1 MSLNIGCL
9 VRRFDWMGR
18 WRAPAPLDWLER
30 QGFSA
35 QSEQV
40 DEAHP
45 DYFQDSHH
53 MVVFS
58 QKSQEIWLGLGVSH
72 LFNKLCQSQDLKGLG
87 EGVAMVADDAHGYY
101 GLQEFAQ
108 GEAGWGAQVTT
119 APASMWMR
127 PASDRTASPQRA
139 KAIASVADLLG
150 ARVSVIEACATAQ
163 GEDAAC
169 GIAWHGQ
176 MQDWVLA
183 VMGSDG
189 RTYQQ
194 IDYSNFLP
202 TGTLFE
208 AVDPPGG
215 WPRYWRQGDLF
226 AAMQDHLSRAWCGV
240 GLSEFTLNHP
250 MLRGPCLVIELT
262 ADK

>member
-101 GLQEFAQ
+101 GLQEFAR
-108 GEAGWGAQVTT
+108 GA
-119 APASMWMR
+119 P
-127 PASDRTASPQRA
+127 
-139 KAIASVADLLG
+139 
-150 ARVSVIEACATAQ
+150 
-163 GEDAAC
+163 
-169 GIAWHGQ
+169 
-176 MQDWVLA
+176 
-183 VMGSDG
+183 GS
-189 RTYQQ
+189 
-194 IDYSNFLP
+194 
-202 TGTLFE
+202 
-208 AVDPPGG
+208 
-215 WPRYWRQGDLF
+215 
-226 AAMQDHLSRAWCGV
+226 
-240 GLSEFTLNHP
+240 
-250 MLRGPCLVIELT
+250 
-262 ADK
+262 

>member
-101 GLQEFAQ
+101 GLQEFAR

-119 APASMWMR
+119 AR
-127 PASDRTASPQRA
+127 PNRPRPVQTP
-139 KAIASVADLLG
+139 
-150 ARVSVIEACATAQ
+150 E
-163 GEDAAC
+163 
-169 GIAWHGQ
+169 
-176 MQDWVLA
+176 
-183 VMGSDG
+183 G
-189 RTYQQ
+189 R
-194 IDYSNFLP
+194 NNH
-202 TGTLFE
+202 
-208 AVDPPGG
+208 AHH
-215 WPRYWRQGDLF
+215 PRPWQHP
-226 AAMQDHLSRAWCGV
+226 HLS
-240 GLSEFTLNHP
+240 P
-250 MLRGPCLVIELT
+250 
-262 ADK
+262 

>member
-127 PASDRTASPQRA
+127 PPSDRTASPQRA

-189 RTYQQ
+189 KTYQQ
-194 IDYSNFLP
+194 IDYSNFCQLELYLRRSTLP
-202 TGTLFE
+202 VVGR
-208 AVDPPGG
+208 AIGG
-215 WPRYWRQGDLF
+215 KGICLPR
-226 AAMQDHLSRAWCGV
+226 CK
-240 GLSEFTLNHP
+240 
-250 MLRGPCLVIELT
+250 II
-262 ADK
+262 